1 MLMMTGSGLTRSN
14 NRSGIVSEERSTRP
28 QEGVNR
34 MRNIERDSL
43 RRLAAIAVAFAVSV
57 TASAQITT
65 SIVGL
70 VTDETGAVLPGA
82 IIRLEP
88 VDGPTRTALAGPE
101 GRYEFQNVPEGVYQ
115 VRADLTGFIAATRQ
129 VTAAPNQALTIN
141 FVLRERPLQKA
152 NPPPPPPP
160 APPAPAPPAGAPLG
174 KAKAGPSLYWS
185 VSVLY
190 ATDRMRAADAAYGAA
205 YSRERAVGSEEEAM
219 QYGRAVVTIPRS
231 HHTGELETPSL
242 FHLEFT
248 ADPAKHVIL
257 ARSEPLDRA
266 VFFSDLRRAADGQ
279 ELLLFIH
286 GYNVTF
292 ENALRRTAQLAHDLR
307 FAGPA
312 VAYTWPGQDNAARY
326 LIAESNVDWC
336 KPHLMRFLNELAE
349 RSGATRI
356 HVIVHSL
363 GNRIFAH
370 AVDTLVATHPGDKA
384 LFHNVVMAAA
394 DIDVDEFRELA
405 QNMRQSTDHLTLY
418 VSSTDKA
425 LQASMKLA
433 KYARVGQAGA
443 QVMLLAGIDTIDA
456 TDVDK
461 GFFWD
466 VDHSYFGDSRSVLGD
481 LWELVGCDWKVADRD
496 AMRADG
502 SGDPKLWRLL
512 ANAPRRQECGSPRP

>member
-1 MLMMTGSGLTRSN
+1 MSNLERHLLRGL
-14 NRSGIVSEERSTRP
+14 I
-28 QEGVNR
+28 
-34 MRNIERDSL
+34 
-43 RRLAAIAVAFAVSV
+43 AIALAISV
-57 TASAQITT
+57 TASAQTVT
-65 SIVGL
+65 SIGGI
-70 VTDETGAVLPGA
+70 VTDEAGAVIPGG
-82 IIRLEP
+82 IITLEP
-88 VDGPTRTALAGPE
+88 DDGPTRTAVVGPD
-101 GRYEFQNVPEGVYQ
+101 GRYEFRNVPVGVYQ
-115 VRADLTGFIAATRQ
+115 LRARLTGFATTTRQ
-129 VTAAPNQALTIN
+129 VPVALGQALTIN
-141 FVLRERPLQKA
+141 IVLVRRPSRPGSRGPLPP
-152 NPPPPPPP
+152 PPPPPPP
-160 APPAPAPPAGAPLG
+160 APAAAPE
-174 KAKAGPSLYWS
+174 KAKPANADATPLPYWT
-185 VSVLY
+185 VPVLY
-190 ATDRMRAADAAYGAA
+190 ATDRMRAPNATYGAA
-205 YSRERAVGSEEEAM
+205 YSRERASGSEDEAL
-219 QYGRAVVTIPRS
+219 QYGRALVTIPRS
-231 HHTGELETPSL
+231 HRTGELESPSL
-242 FHLEFT
+242 LHLEFT
-248 ADPAKHVIL
+248 ANAAKHVIL
-257 ARSEPLDRA
+257 ARSEQLDRA
-266 VFFSDLRRAADGQ
+266 VFYSDLHRAADGK

-292 ENALRRTAQLAHDLR
+292 EDALRRTAQLTHDLR
-307 FAGPA
+307 FGGPA
-312 VAYTWPGQDNAARY
+312 VAYTWPGQDNPARY

-405 QNMRQSTDHLTLY
+405 ENMRRSTDQLTLY

-425 LQASMKLA
+425 LQASMRLA

-443 QVMLLAGIDTIDA
+443 QVVLMAGIDTVDA

-502 SGDPKLWRLL
+502 NGNPRLWRLL
-512 ANAPRRQECGSPRP
+512 ANAPRRQECGSPGR